1 MHFVFDSSDRFQNIC
16 WKPFYI
22 VRPMGFEKASFQLW
36 AWPVANGHVLSTTQP
51 GARNIEHCRRQ
62 KCFPC
67 NTGQVGVCRR
77 TGVGYKIICILCEA
91 LLSSE
96 YAGESGRNLF
106 NRGEEYIADVH
117 KKAADKP
124 LWKHITEKHRG
135 RMDVELFEHFRMELT
150 GIFSSAQRRKANEG
164 VRIAHL
170 NPDTRMNSK
179 DEFRQGT
186 NITMRPIRG
195 LGV

>member
-1 MHFVFDSSDRFQNIC
+1 M
-16 WKPFYI
+16 
-22 VRPMGFEKASFQLW
+22 
-36 AWPVANGHVLSTTQP
+36 
-51 GARNIEHCRRQ
+51 
-62 KCFPC
+62 
-67 NTGQVGVCRR
+67 
-77 TGVGYKIICILCEA
+77 
-91 LLSSE
+91 
-96 YAGESGRNLF
+96 GESGRNLF
-106 NRGEEYIADVH
+106 NRGEEYVADVQ

-124 LWKHITEKHRG
+124 LWKHIREKHGG
-135 RMDVELFEHFRMELT
+135 RMEVEMFEHFRMELT

-164 VRIAHL
+164 VRIANL